1 MEVQRAFLEFTDFD
15 NMDSETFNSLAS
27 TELIKD
33 SVTMNTTA
41 FYEWVEDEDKVTGE
55 KTTAEKGKGN
65 VTEIGLRDYLR
76 KHAGKEA
83 IDTFFGRRKE
93 LLDDAKF
100 GIKVPLN
107 SERKRATIAF
117 EKAGGEEMRIYC
129 KGAPEMVLKFCT
141 HYIGPNGHT

>member
-1 MEVQRAFLEFTDFD
+1 MEVQRVFLEFTDFD

-65 VTEIGLRDYLR
+65 VTEIGLLDYLR

-93 LLDDAKF
+93 LLDD
-100 GIKVPLN
+100 
-107 SERKRATIAF
+107 
-117 EKAGGEEMRIYC
+117 
-129 KGAPEMVLKFCT
+129 
-141 HYIGPNGHT
+141 